1 MPSRKFGLNLVV
13 FVAVAAL
20 FTGIW
25 ALYNRPVT
33 APDWPEQISGYSFSP
48 FRADQNPQQNRY
60 PTDEQI
66 RQDLELLSKQTDN
79 IRTYSVDG
87 SLADIPRLAEE
98 FGLRVT
104 LGVWISPD
112 EERNEREIA
121 KATAPQAS

>member
-66 RQDLELLSKQTDN
+66 RQLNETSIPWYPGLSALP
-79 IRTYSVDG
+79 IEPAP
-87 SLADIPRLAEE
+87 ADMCPGA
-98 FGLRVT
+98 
-104 LGVWISPD
+104 
-112 EERNEREIA
+112 
-121 KATAPQAS
+121 